1 MIQIPVSEA
10 TPGKKLAQAIYDK
23 SGTVLFL
30 SGEVLSK
37 DMLSEIARLG
47 IANIQI
53 QEAPPSAAPA
63 TTAAETTD
71 DMVELVN
78 KLIAARFGTYN
89 TNDPYI
95 AMVRNLALER
105 ESRTLLSR
113 HGKVPSSMPA
123 STVPAFKTQNPG
135 PVPMQQLLRAS
146 ADLGTLPVVFH
157 KLVAVINSPY
167 ASASDAANI
176 ISTDPALSVKLL
188 RLVNSAFYGLPTK
201 IDTIQRAV
209 TLIGTGQLVMLA
221 MGATL
226 VTAFKGLPVS
236 MVNMQSFWT
245 HSLACGVAAKLI
257 SKCAKIQ
264 NNDSFFVTG
273 LLHDIGRMMFY
284 HRLPAQSFYMLTE
297 SRRRNVSL
305 HELEKECLGFTHEV
319 FGAALL
325 REWGCPD
332 ELARRISVHHS
343 QITATTSVENL
354 IVPAAN
360 FLAQSLGYGSS
371 GDQIVS
377 YIPTTSWQRMNITPS
392 LLPEIAAQME
402 EQVRALRSLLTHP
415 ETA

>member
-1 MIQIPVSEA
+1 MIRIPVSEA
-10 TPGKKLAQAIYDK
+10 TPGKKLAEAIYDNN
-23 SGTVLFL
+23 GTVLFL
-30 SGEVLSK
+30 SGEILSQ

-47 IANIQI
+47 IANIHI
-53 QEAPPSAAPA
+53 QEAPNGAAPA
-63 TTAAETTD
+63 AAPSETSD

-78 KLIAARFGTYN
+78 KLIAVRFGTYDPK
-89 TNDPYI
+89 DPYV
-95 AMVRNLALER
+95 AMARNLALER

-113 HGKVPSSMPA
+113 HGKVPNTMA
-123 STVPAFKTQNPG
+123 TSTVPAFKTQNPG
-135 PVPMQQLLRAS
+135 PVPMQELLRAS

-167 ASASDAANI
+167 ASAADAANI

-188 RLVNSAFYGLPTK
+188 RLVNSAFYGLPNK

-257 SKCAKIQ
+257 SKFAKIQ

-273 LLHDIGRMMFY
+273 LLHDIGRMVFY

-305 HELEKECLGFTHEV
+305 HELEKECLGFTHEA

-325 REWGCPD
+325 REWGCPE
-332 ELARRISVHHS
+332 ELARRISTHHS
-343 QITATTSVENL
+343 AITASTSVENL

-360 FLAQSLGYGSS
+360 FMAQSLGYGSS

-377 YIPTTSWQRMNITPS
+377 YIPTASWQKMNITPS

-402 EQVRALRSLLTHP
+402 EQVRALRSLLTQP
-415 ETA
+415 ESA